1 MKEVLAG
8 VWDLLT
14 WKRHPEQG
22 PVIYPLG
29 EQPRGLLIY
38 SPDGAMAVHMFR
50 ADRPNLATD
59 DPVGGTAE
67 ERAGAYSG
75 CLTYFGT
82 WDVQDGHV
90 VHQVD
95 EALFP
100 NWSHTVQS
108 RPFVIEDGRLT
119 LQVRDGGGRVS
130 NEMIWARR
138 H

>member
-1 MKEVLAG
+1 MREALQG
-8 VWDLLT
+8 VWNLVT

-22 PVIYPLG
+22 PIVYPLG
-29 EQPRGLLIY
+29 ENPKGLLVY
-38 SPDGAMAVHMFR
+38 SPCGAMAVHMFR
-50 ADRPNLATD
+50 AGRAHLSTD

-82 WDVQDGHV
+82 WNTENGHV

-95 EALFP
+95 QALFP
-100 NWSHTVQS
+100 NWSETVQS
-108 RPFVIEDGRLT
+108 RPFLFEDGNLV
-119 LQVRDGGGRVS
+119 LQVRDSSGRVT

-138 H
+138 S